1 MEYAFWIIIIL
12 YALNQGA
19 DLVLELLN
27 YQHLSK
33 YGADIPPEFAGAI
46 DTAQF
51 TRSRDYNMAKSRFN
65 FFSRLYN
72 QIIILI
78 FIFGLINFYNEWIL
92 GWRIN
97 DVLHGVVFF
106 LLLIYAKAILNFP
119 FNLYRLF
126 VLDRRFGFSTITF
139 KVWFTDQIKSFI
151 LSTIILGGAL
161 AGMFWLVSFEYTR
174 NIWWLP
180 VWCVF
185 FLVTVFVVYISPNL
199 IQPLFNK
206 FIPLNDRDLNHH
218 IKLLLDKCG
227 VRVSGV
233 YTMDASRRTLISQAY
248 FTGLGNRRR
257 IVIYDTLVSKLNQDE
272 LLAVLAHEAAHTARK
287 HVAKNLLVL
296 GMLSLIGTIVS
307 FIVLRHDWLGQIF
320 NLEHSTFYSQLVL
333 LSFVSSILCCGLP
346 LLLNTLS
353 RHFERQADRFVVKLM
368 GSGEALANAL
378 VKLSVENLS
387 SVNPQRVYASFN
399 SSHPAMVSRVRK
411 LRHFYGAPK

>member
-19 DLVLELLN
+19 DLILELIN
-27 YQHLSK
+27 YRHLSK
-33 YGADIPPEFAGAI
+33 CGADIPSEFEGAI
-46 DTAQF
+46 DADQF
-51 TRSRDYNMAKSRFN
+51 VRSRDYNMAKSRFN
-65 FFSRLYN
+65 FLSRLYN
-72 QIIILI
+72 QVIILI
-78 FIFGLINFYNEWIL
+78 FVFALINPYNEWIL
-92 GWRIN
+92 SWRIN
-97 DVLHGVVFF
+97 EVLHGVVFF

-139 KVWFTDQIKSFI
+139 KVWISDQIKSFI
-151 LSTIILGGAL
+151 LTTIIIGGAL
-161 AGMFWLVSFEYTR
+161 AGMVWLVNFEYTR
-174 NIWWLP
+174 DIWWLP

-206 FIPLNDRDLNHH
+206 FVPLSDRDLNHH

-257 IVIYDTLVSKLNQDE
+257 IVIYDTLVSKLNQNE
-272 LLAVLAHEAAHTARK
+272 LLAVLAHEAAHAARK

-296 GMLSLIGTIVS
+296 GALSLLGTIVS

-320 NLEHSTFYSQLVL
+320 GLEHPTFYSQLVL

-346 LLLNTLS
+346 LILNALS
-353 RHFERQADRFVVKLM
+353 RHFEREADRFAVKIM
-368 GSGEALANAL
+368 GNGEALADAL

-387 SVNPQRVYASFN
+387 SVNPQRIYALFN
-399 SSHPAMVSRVRK
+399 SSHPAAVSRVRK
-411 LRHFYGAPK
+411 LRHYYTSK